1 MLFPIFLEARP
12 PGMRLEPTPFTV
24 KAKDVTTGP
33 RTHVQTICS
42 VNTEWKQNAKGINH
56 PNKDYFRSKQRLNI
70 CSDKITNNK
79 SVKAKIIWQKD
90 KVEIYY
96 KL

>member
-12 PGMRLEPTPFTV
+12 PDMSFEPTPFTV

-42 VNTEWKQNAKGINH
+42 INTEWKQKAKGINH
-56 PNKDYFRSKQRLNI
+56 PNEDYFRSK
-70 CSDKITNNK
+70 
-79 SVKAKIIWQKD
+79 
-90 KVEIYY
+90 
-96 KL
+96 